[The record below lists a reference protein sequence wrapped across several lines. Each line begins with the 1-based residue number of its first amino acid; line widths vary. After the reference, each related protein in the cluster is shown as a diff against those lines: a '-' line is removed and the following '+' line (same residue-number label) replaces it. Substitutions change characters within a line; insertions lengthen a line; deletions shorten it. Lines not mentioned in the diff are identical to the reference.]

1 MALPS
6 STFCPR
12 GHPVRAGVRFCG
24 ACGAEVVEVD
34 GNMERLPGSR
44 GRLPP
49 WSVLVA
55 SAVGLIVAGVIMALL
70 LAQRSELGRQ
80 HEIVRDL
87 AAANGRLEGR
97 IERLAAYG
105 EGLGAQI
112 SQLQNEGESDLEP
125 AQVANDALDSV
136 FTIISTGAE
145 GTSQGSGFVATSDAG
160 SSLIV
165 TNFHVV
171 EDAYLTSGSVRIV
184 QGDRT
189 FAADIQRVSQASD
202 VATLRVDVALS
213 PLPMSRNPSEV
224 GEAVVVIGS
233 PRGLE
238 QSVSTGIVSAFRS
251 GLIQFTAPIAPGSSG
266 GPILDTAGEVLGIS
280 TSGASA
286 EFAQGVFFAVP
297 SSTICNTV
305 LNCRG

>member
-1 MALPS
+1 MSS
-6 STFCPR
+6 STLCPS

-24 ACGAEVVEVD
+24 ACGAEVVTA
-34 GNMERLPGSR
+34 GGSAKRPGSP
-44 GRLPP
+44 GRRPS
-49 WSVLVA
+49 WSVLVT
-55 SAVGLIVAGVIMALL
+55 SAVGVLAAVVIMALL
-70 LAQRSELGRQ
+70 FSQRSELGRQ
-80 HEIVRDL
+80 HDLVRDL

-97 IERLAAYG
+97 VERLAAYG
-105 EGLGAQI
+105 EELGTQI
-112 SQLQNEGESDLEP
+112 SKLQNQGEGDLEP

-145 GTSQGSGFVATSDAG
+145 GTSQGSGFVASSGAG
-160 SSLIV
+160 GSLIV

-251 GLIQFTAPIAPGSSG
+251 GFIQFTAPIAPGSSG
-266 GPILDTAGEVLGIS
+266 GPILDAAGEVVGIS
-280 TSGASA
+280 TLGAPA
-286 EFAQGVFFAVP
+286 DFAQGVFFAVP

-305 LNCRG
+305 LNCRR